1 MSLIEIFYLTI
12 IFWRGRTLV
21 QLNMIM
27 PCFIYWVWQLAKKT
41 NRLTFKQHLI
51 NITVQIYRNWTIGFS
66 RSKVPIKNWY
76 VNIDFVPSLTLSTLV
91 DSWLSFK
98 LDDFRLT
105 TLWTMALC
113 SAKVWLAVMYI
124 LLFLSSRVCHFKS
137 YFYIKK
143 LVKS

>member
-66 RSKVPIKNWY
+66 RSKVLIKNWY

-91 DSWLSFK
+91 DSLLSFK

-105 TLWTMALC
+105 TLWTTVLC